1 MSSKPAK
8 STQSKGGCMRQQ
20 ALILVLF
27 ILSAKFTAQARIIN
41 IPADYS
47 TIQSGIDA
55 SSNGDTV
62 LVQPG
67 TYLETISFGGHN
79 IQLASL
85 FLTSGDISYISSTII
100 DGHNAGT
107 VVTFENGEDST
118 SSITGFTIQNGYWDG
133 GGGGGILCDYASP
146 KINYNII
153 RYNYARWGGA
163 IELLHSSSY
172 VSNNLIYENE
182 KSDGAGIESE
192 SSNAVIINCTITRNN
207 GSGISLYRGHV
218 KIRNTISW
226 GNRWRG
232 IFFYGFPDSAK
243 IDYCLFT
250 EDHPGEG
257 NMVADPMFRNPGQ
270 LDFHLMSTACG
281 DAIDSPGIDA
291 GDPGIYDSLLN
302 CIWGLGTERSD
313 IGAFGMGNALL
324 TEINEDM
331 NPQIPAFIVLSQ
343 NYPNPFNP
351 VTTIEYYL
359 PEPSAVTL
367 DIYDILGRKIETVVN
382 GNQAAGHHTVFWN
395 AIRNPSG
402 VYFYRLKAGDF
413 SLSKKMLLLK

>member
-1 MSSKPAK
+1 MKRS
-8 STQSKGGCMRQQ
+8 
-20 ALILVLF
+20 ALTSIFV
-27 ILSAKFTAQARIIN
+27 IISISAAFARILN
-41 IPADYS
+41 VPADYA
-47 TIQSGIDA
+47 TIQAGIDA
-55 SSNGDTV
+55 SVNGDTV

-67 TYLETISFGGHN
+67 TYLETINFSGHN
-79 IQLASL
+79 IKLASL
-85 FLTSGDISYISSTII
+85 FQTTGDISYISSTII
-100 DGHNAGT
+100 DGHYTGT
-107 VVTFENGEDST
+107 VVTLENGEDST

-192 SSNAVIINCTITRNN
+192 NSDAVIINCTITRNN
-207 GSGISLYRGHV
+207 GSGISLYRGGV

-232 IFFYGFPDSAK
+232 IFFYGLPDSAI

-257 NMVADPMFRNPGQ
+257 NMIADPMFRNPGQ

-281 DAIDSPGIDA
+281 DSANSPGIDA
-291 GDPGIYDSLLN
+291 GDPGIFDSLLN
-302 CIWGLGTERSD
+302 CSWGLGTERSD
-313 IGAFGMGNALL
+313 IGAFGMGNAIL
-324 TEINEDM
+324 TEINEDI
-331 NPQIPAFIVLSQ
+331 NPQVPAFIFLSQ

-351 VTTIEYYL
+351 TTTIEYDL
-359 PEPSAVTL
+359 PQAATVSLE
-367 DIYDILGRKIETVVN
+367 IYDLLGLKVSTLINSLQPAGDQTVIWD
-382 GNQAAGHHTVFWN
+382 GSDK
-395 AIRNPSG
+395 PSG
-402 VYFYRLKAGDF
+402 VYFYRLKAGDY
-413 SLSKKMLLLK
+413 SETRKMLLTK